1 MEQKY
6 EEIKLSKDDSFILK
20 IIYCTDSI
28 SEYDNVQVRKIKNG
42 KLCKEYLSGLD
53 AAVLKCAYDYSKGSK
68 KGYFITH
75 KTKNA
80 EATWPFYGDV
90 RPRNYNKVI
99 AFLENY
105 ACYFVY
111 EQREGVYWDPTPT
124 ITEVPSVTKIETK
137 TIHQCKVS
145 PKKTKPHNKRQDNK
159 HTQDE
164 QPYSKKVERHD
175 LSENDW
181 LEIVFYSSID
191 NVGREMIDWHRVSI
205 ISYFNNTQSVIPLT
219 IPPIYVLP
227 LTGKAAA
234 ILKYLIDHE
243 TEIIRTTDWPSDIF
257 PHAPCARDFR
267 EAKNY
272 LGKYHELIEFRRG
285 IGVIYSRTFL
295 FNKYD

>member
-1 MEQKY
+1 MEQKI
-6 EEIKLSKDDSFILK
+6 EEIRLSADDSFIIK
-20 IIYCTDSI
+20 IIYYPDSI

-42 KLCKEYLSGLD
+42 ILCKKYLSGLD

-181 LEIVFYSSID
+181 LEISFILD
-191 NVGREMIDWHRVSI
+191 ICGIIDWHRVRI
-205 ISYFNNTQSVIPLT
+205 IRHFSNTQSVIPLA
-219 IPPIYVLP
+219 
-227 LTGKAAA
+227 GNAAA
-234 ILKYLIDHE
+234 ILKFLIDHE
-243 TEIIRTTDWPSDIF
+243 NEIIKTPDWPFGVS
-257 PHAPCARDFR
+257 PRTRDYWKIKDF
-267 EAKNY
+267 
-272 LGKYHELIEFRRG
+272 LGEYRDLIALRRG

-295 FNKYD
+295 FNE